1 MGCGASS
8 HAKEAEPKPLGSA
21 STLIRTAKRRNS
33 YQSPEMQLPAQEGGG
48 TNPFAPNVVG
58 TYSNHGMKPGAYGKP
73 NAKINQDRGLITY
86 PLADDQSMALLAVY
100 DGHGANGELVSEFV
114 MLKVPD
120 MLEEAGG
127 DKLWDDTAG
136 LLKRTFDS
144 ADKQLRESTIAS
156 EVACALQPCN
166 PMHPADP
173 VRIQAAMVRLCTQ
186 VSGSTGVA
194 VLLQGQKI
202 WTANVGDSR
211 AVIGRRRKGGGAQ
224 GKAGKSA
231 VAYDVQGLTE
241 DQKPDTP
248 EEQARILA
256 AGGYVSPESPQFGP
270 ARVWLQVEERRPQA
284 FAHSASLLLALDSA
298 SSTPRQRQ
306 IKPGAPSASA
316 SRLGLQP
323 HLQPRPASA
332 SLGQLAGALWLA
344 LPHRPRF
351 PHRCGC
357 GRARGQDWRWRA
369 LLATMCASG
378 WV

>member
-8 HAKEAEPKPLGSA
+8 HAKEAELKPLGSA
-21 STLIRTAKRRNS
+21 SLTTSAKRRNS

-166 PMHPADP
+166 PATLQPCSPAASPSRRPRRLLHTAPHILLQPPSP
-173 VRIQAAMVRLCTQ
+173 VVAGVSPVLSPNIARPAAAGAGANDWG
-186 VSGSTGVA
+186 SGSGRGSGNGRGRGSGSGGGDSSGGGGVA
-194 VLLQGQKI
+194 L
-202 WTANVGDSR
+202 
-211 AVIGRRRKGGGAQ
+211 
-224 GKAGKSA
+224 
-231 VAYDVQGLTE
+231 
-241 DQKPDTP
+241 P
-248 EEQARILA
+248 
-256 AGGYVSPESPQFGP
+256 
-270 ARVWLQVEERRPQA
+270 
-284 FAHSASLLLALDSA
+284 
-298 SSTPRQRQ
+298 SSTRTAAQVQQQR
-306 IKPGAPSASA
+306 
-316 SRLGLQP
+316 LQ
-323 HLQPRPASA
+323 QMRNS
-332 SLGQLAGALWLA
+332 
-344 LPHRPRF
+344 HRP
-351 PHRCGC
+351 
-357 GRARGQDWRWRA
+357 
-369 LLATMCASG
+369 
-378 WV
+378 

>member
-8 HAKEAEPKPLGSA
+8 HAKEAELKPLGSA
-21 STLIRTAKRRNS
+21 SLTTSAKRRNS

-166 PMHPADP
+166 PAALQPYAPGCNRAHPGRNAPP
-173 VRIQAAMVRLCTQ
+173 VLSGLGLDGRSGAAAGPEDLDSQRGRLACGHRAQAQ
-186 VSGSTGVA
+186 
-194 VLLQGQKI
+194 
-202 WTANVGDSR
+202 
-211 AVIGRRRKGGGAQ
+211 GRRRPGQ
-224 GKAGKSA
+224 GW
-231 VAYDVQGLTE
+231 QE
-241 DQKPDTP
+241 C
-248 EEQARILA
+248 ARL
-256 AGGYVSPESPQFGP
+256 
-270 ARVWLQVEERRPQA
+270 RR
-284 FAHSASLLLALDSA
+284 
-298 SSTPRQRQ
+298 
-306 IKPGAPSASA
+306 
-316 SRLGLQP
+316 
-323 HLQPRPASA
+323 
-332 SLGQLAGALWLA
+332 AGAHGGPEA
-344 LPHRPRF
+344 RH
-351 PHRCGC
+351 
-357 GRARGQDWRWRA
+357 ARGAGAHPGVGRLR
-369 LLATMCASG
+369 L
-378 WV
+378 